1 MNRDI
6 EHKASIFA
14 EERHKGQKH
23 GIRPFREHLLDVV
36 LVLSEFGY
44 GDSHDLL
51 AAAWLHDVVE
61 DTNTTTKE
69 IYEAFGNR
77 IGDLVDA
84 LTDGPGKTRLEMK
97 QKPYRMLPKVEG
109 GVIVKLADR
118 IANVRNSISENASRY
133 IKTYKSEYP
142 GFRQALYIPGQADPM
157 WETLDKLLGD
167 I

>member
-14 EERHKGQKH
+14 EERHKGQIH

-36 LVLSEFGY
+36 LVLAEFGY
-44 GDSHDLL
+44 GDSYDLR

-61 DTNTTTKE
+61 DTDTTIEE
-69 IYEAFGNR
+69 IYEVFGER

-84 LTDGPGKTRLEMK
+84 LTDGPGETRVEMK

-118 IANVRNSISENASRY
+118 IANVRNSISEKAEKY
-133 IKTYKSEYP
+133 IKNYKSEYP
-142 GFRQALYIPGQADPM
+142 GFRQALYTPGQADPM
-157 WETLDKLLGD
+157 WETLDKLLENV
-167 I
+167 